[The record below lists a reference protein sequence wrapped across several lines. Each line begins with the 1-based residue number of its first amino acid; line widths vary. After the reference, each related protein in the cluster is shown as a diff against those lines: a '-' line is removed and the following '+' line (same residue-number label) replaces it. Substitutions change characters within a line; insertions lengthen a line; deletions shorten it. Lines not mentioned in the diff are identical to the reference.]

1 MALPVF
7 GGLMRM
13 VAACDVGANSKPLFS
28 RDALKKM
35 KLFTA
40 RGLVRRVRSPPT
52 CKVSGGDASRSLI
65 EIGLSPAFRKL
76 SARVMIETGP
86 ALRHLCRTISLC
98 LADRFGMALE
108 WLSSA
113 VANPKRSASSCDVYR
128 RRRRKAAPLLTRTR
142 APRFCGAFNG

>member
-1 MALPVF
+1 MQ
-7 GGLMRM
+7 
-13 VAACDVGANSKPLFS
+13 
-28 RDALKKM
+28 
-35 KLFTA
+35 LFTA

-98 LADRFGMALE
+98 LADRFGMDLE
-108 WLSSA
+108 WFSNA
-113 VANPKRSASSCDVYR
+113 VANPKRPAALATYMTSQDQFASKHMRHASVELSMAKIR
-128 RRRRKAAPLLTRTR
+128 
-142 APRFCGAFNG
+142 